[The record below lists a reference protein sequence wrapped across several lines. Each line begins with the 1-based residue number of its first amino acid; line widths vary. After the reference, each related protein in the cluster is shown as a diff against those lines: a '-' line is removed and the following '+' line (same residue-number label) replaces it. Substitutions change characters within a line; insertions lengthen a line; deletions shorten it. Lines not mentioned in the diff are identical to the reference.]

1 MLYEKI
7 KSYSK
12 EKKIPISKI
21 EEMIGVVPGS
31 ICKWAKSNPSYDKVV
46 KVAKIFGVT
55 VEELTEG
62 TVEIKK

>member
-12 EKKIPISKI
+12 AKKIPISKI

-31 ICKWAKSNPSYDKVV
+31 ICKWAKCNPSYDKVV
-46 KVAKIFGVT
+46 RVAKIFGVT

-62 TVEIKK
+62 TIKEV

>member
-46 KVAKIFGVT
+46 KAAKILGLT

-62 TVEIKK
+62 TIKEE